1 MRLAVSHTA
10 GSEGSSVFVWPVVCC
25 SAAMR
30 PPRQLRKDAA
40 LKRSATTL
48 AMRTHAA
55 GLRHM
60 LLVSFE
66 GDEFDQ
72 ALAHA
77 VSAERA
83 RALRGMRVSRVR
95 RPAAPSASASAATAA
110 AWLAG
115 AIIPSSRRNIGADM
129 FVVPESLVSFAPVR
143 LTADAQSQ
151 LRPWAEAIHR
161 CALVYSAQGG
171 LELVARVSF
180 RVGDSVIRGYVDC
193 EVFDDASAVVSG
205 GTLLGPLS
213 YLNSACATHANVRWS
228 GGHSGWVGRALRA
241 IRVGEPLCACYDS
254 GGVGVLSCAVCAAL
268 GEAVAVVEPR
278 WGG

>member
-1 MRLAVSHTA
+1 
-10 GSEGSSVFVWPVVCC
+10 
-25 SAAMR
+25 MR

-151 LRPWAEAIHR
+151 LRPWAEALHR

-171 LELVARVSF
+171 LELEARVSF

-213 YLNSACATHANVRWS
+213 YLNSACGANSLARSSAGRQQKRLHLTACDIGTWDITHMEPQPKWMALCLSWAFFSLIDNRPRRARAGAARKRATPS
-228 GGHSGWVGRALRA
+228 
-241 IRVGEPLCACYDS
+241 PC
-254 GGVGVLSCAVCAAL
+254 
-268 GEAVAVVEPR
+268 
-278 WGG
+278 